1 MNEFVI
7 TKYYSRPT
15 MSEKKKYRL
24 LRVISVTVEL
34 KLKAV
39 YFGSLLLK
47 DSQEHRQNKSA

>member
-1 MNEFVI
+1 
-7 TKYYSRPT
+7 

-24 LRVISVTVEL
+24 LRVISVMVEM

-47 DSQEHRQNKSA
+47 NSQEHRQNKSA